1 MFAFLIYLALPK
13 GQQRSGMPVIS
24 NVQSL
29 AAPPPLMPSVTRG
42 KSKRLAQP
50 VIEPEP
56 PAAPKTPPPPPKP
69 PTPPPPPPPKIYNH
83 VIVKTLP
90 PQEVANKGTMT
101 KPMTVSKGVSC
112 RPHPCTK
119 ECQTDPSLERR
130 VLIPV
135 PVPIYVPVPCAMWS
149 LPFPVPIPI
158 PLPIPTP
165 VFIPTTRNSA
175 KGIMKEINKI
185 HDKMP
190 TDPFEAELLM
200 MAEMVAGDKKKDQ
213 SDSDTDDDNGKI
225 QDCLRLLTR
234 FHDSCR
240 NNNLIFNQ
248 SSHS

>member
-1 MFAFLIYLALPK
+1 MPK
-13 GQQRSGMPVIS
+13 GQQRAGGGMPVIS

-29 AAPPPLMPSVTRG
+29 AAPPPLMPSATRA
-42 KSKRLAQP
+42 KSKRLAAVAQP
-50 VIEPEP
+50 PPEPEP

-90 PQEVANKGTMT
+90 PKEVANKGTMS
-101 KPMTVSKGVSC
+101 KPMMVSKGVSC

-149 LPFPVPIPI
+149 LPFPVPVPIPI
-158 PLPIPTP
+158 PIPTP

-213 SDSDTDDDNGKI
+213 SDSDTDDDNGMLI
-225 QDCLRLLTR
+225 RLL
-234 FHDSCR
+234 
-240 NNNLIFNQ
+240 NYNL
-248 SSHS
+248 SDD

>member
-1 MFAFLIYLALPK
+1 
-13 GQQRSGMPVIS
+13 MPVIS
-24 NVQSL
+24 SVQSL
-29 AAPPPLMPSVTRG
+29 AAPPPLMPSMTRQ
-42 KSKRLAQP
+42 KSKRLQQP
-50 VIEPEP
+50 IPEPEP
-56 PAAPKTPPPPPKP
+56 PQAPKTPPPPPKP

-90 PQEVANKGTMT
+90 AKQVANKATMS
-101 KPMTVSKGVSC
+101 KPMMVSKGVSC

-149 LPFPVPIPI
+149 LPFPIPVPI

-165 VFIPTTRNSA
+165 IFIPTTRNSA

-213 SDSDTDDDNGKI
+213 SDSDTDEENGK
-225 QDCLRLLTR
+225 
-234 FHDSCR
+234 
-240 NNNLIFNQ
+240 
-248 SSHS
+248 

>member
-1 MFAFLIYLALPK
+1 MFNTKNLSEINDIFSAMK
-13 GQQRSGMPVIS
+13 CQNRSGSGMPVIS

-29 AAPPPLMPSVTRG
+29 AAPPPLVPTNARNKTKRVTPEEN
-42 KSKRLAQP
+42 AAEPAIPQP
-50 VIEPEP
+50 PR
-56 PAAPKTPPPPPKP
+56 P
-69 PTPPPPPPPKIYNH
+69 PTPPPPPPKIYNH

-90 PQEVANKGTMT
+90 PQEVANKATMS
-101 KPMTVSKGVSC
+101 KPMMVSKGVSC

-135 PVPIYVPVPCAMWS
+135 PVPIYVPVPCVMWS
-149 LPFPVPIPI
+149 LPFPVPVPIPI
-158 PLPIPTP
+158 PIPTP

-200 MAEMVAGDKKKDQ
+200 MAEMVAGDKKKDH
-213 SDSDTDDDNGKI
+213 SDSDTEDENGLYK
-225 QDCLRLLTR
+225 LL
-234 FHDSCR
+234 
-240 NNNLIFNQ
+240 
-248 SSHS
+248 

>member
-1 MFAFLIYLALPK
+1 MLILFLIKLVLKSSVLGLTASQK
-13 GQQRSGMPVIS
+13 SQQRSGLPIIS

-29 AAPPPLMPSVTRG
+29 AAPPPLTPAVTRG
-42 KSKRLAQP
+42 KSKRLNPPPAP
-50 VIEPEP
+50 EPEP
-56 PAAPKTPPPPPKP
+56 PVVPKTPPPPPKL
-69 PTPPPPPPPKIYNH
+69 PTPPPPPPPRVFNH
-83 VIVKTLP
+83 IILKVLAP
-90 PQEVANKGTMT
+90 PEVANKGTIA
-101 KPMTVSKGVSC
+101 KPMTQTKGVSC

-158 PLPIPTP
+158 PIPIPTP

-213 SDSDTDDDNGKI
+213 SDSETEDENGEINLVRLKI
-225 QDCLRLLTR
+225 ILTIY
-234 FHDSCR
+234 FKV
-240 NNNLIFNQ
+240 
-248 SSHS
+248 